1 MVLVVA
7 VELAMRASAWRRVLD
22 LRGKLLVELTT
33 TLMASILTNST
44 TMTKK
49 R

>member
-7 VELAMRASAWRRVLD
+7 VELAMRASTWQRVLD